1 MSSFTHSLPMILY
14 RALDGVMPVY
24 RDLFTRHDLTEQQ
37 WRVLRVVWRN
47 SNVTS
52 ATLAE
57 ITLLTAPSLVGII
70 DRLEKKELV
79 TRVRSVDDRRQIYVI
94 ATAKGRCLQAEILP
108 ELEAI
113 QAELRD
119 RVSEKEWDAMERIL
133 EKISA
138 PTETAPI
145 SDRAGIRQAGGR

>member
-24 RDLFTRHDLTEQQ
+24 RDLFARHDLTEQQ

-57 ITLLTAPSLVGII
+57 STLLTAPSLVGII
-70 DRLEKKELV
+70 DRLERKELV
-79 TRVRSVDDRRQIYVI
+79 TRVRSVDDRRQVYVI
-94 ATAKGRCLQAEILP
+94 ATAKGRKLQAEVLP

-113 QAELRD
+113 QNELRA
-119 RVSEKEWDAMERIL
+119 RISEKEWDVMERIL
-133 EKISA
+133 GKISA
-138 PTETAPI
+138 SVETAPI
-145 SDRAGIRQAGGR
+145 SDRADIRQAGGR